1 MVPAEGVTKLTVA
14 PPLVILAPL
23 ASLNCTVMVVVPFD
37 CTTGGFAVTVDVAA
51 EGVCPNT
58 DITWKIS
65 RQTKAV
71 DRKIRPGRAIDQP
84 YLDSSLFPINTETG
98 VILLLI

>member
-1 MVPAEGVTKLTVA
+1 VD
-14 PPLVILAPL
+14 PLVG
-23 ASLNCTVMVVVPFD
+23 MVA
-37 CTTGGFAVTVDVAA
+37 GFAVTVDVAA

-65 RQTKAV
+65 RQTKTV
-71 DRKIRPGRAIDQP
+71 DRKTRPGRAIDQP
-84 YLDSSLFPINTETG
+84 YRDSSLFPMNTETG